1 MKLSIVIGLVLFC
14 HFFRP
19 STYAQQQAAGQQK
32 EITKQKETTTKVS
45 PILADTL
52 APADTLRTKL
62 LIGGSTIDQIEID
75 RLIMDETISKAGYDF
90 IDLFNT
96 FWSWPEPLTGSFI
109 MIITERPYR
118 GISTQL
124 VISINDLV
132 VFESFLQSRYD
143 FLESLAEMA
152 VEQTTAYLVNY
163 EEIRKQLEGDD
174 TKGTGIY

>member
-1 MKLSIVIGLVLFC
+1 MKLSIVIGLVFLC
-14 HFFRP
+14 LFFRP
-19 STYAQQQAAGQQK
+19 STYAQQQSVGRQK
-32 EITKQKETTTKVS
+32 EITTKVLA
-45 PILADTL
+45 ILADTL
-52 APADTLRTKL
+52 AHADTLRMKL
-62 LIGGSTIDQIEID
+62 VKGGSTIDQIEID

-96 FWSWPEPLTGSFI
+96 LWSWPEPLTGSFI

-152 VEQTTAYLVNY
+152 VEQATAYLFNY